1 MTPTR
6 GSRLITTLMLVLAC
20 LADHAMAQDYPA
32 RVIRIIVPI
41 STGSTT
47 DVVARIVAE
56 GMRASLGQSV
66 IVENRPGAGGTVGS
80 AVVAKA
86 APDGYTLLVV
96 SSAHT
101 SNPVLYSKLP
111 YEGINDFK
119 GITMLATLPQILVTA
134 PSKNL
139 KSVADLIERARSK
152 PGALT
157 YGSGGVGSAVHMN
170 AEQFRAM
177 ARFEA
182 LHVPYRGT
190 PEVVTDLIAGAID
203 FSFIPVGNVL
213 GAIREGRLVA
223 LATGT
228 ERRSKFLPDVP
239 TTVEAGVPGSSYGP
253 WIGMFA
259 PAGTPAPVLD
269 LLNREAVKTLR
280 TPETAQKLT
289 GFGAEAAPM
298 SAEAFDAQVAREV
311 GVIRE
316 IVRVAKIP
324 VNN

>member
-1 MTPTR
+1 MHPNLPARVIVALTI
-6 GSRLITTLMLVLAC
+6 LLAC
-20 LADHAMAQDYPA
+20 LAGPVRAQEYPS

-56 GMRASLGQSV
+56 GMRASFGQSV

-80 AVVAKA
+80 TVVAKA

-111 YEGINDFK
+111 YDGIADFK
-119 GITMLATLPQILVTA
+119 GISMLASMPQILVTA

-139 KSVADLIERARSK
+139 KSVADLVERARAK
-152 PGALT
+152 PGTLT

-177 ARFEA
+177 AKFEA

-190 PEVVTDLIAGAID
+190 PEVVTDLISGAID
-203 FSFIPVGNVL
+203 FSFIPAGNVL
-213 GAIREGRLVA
+213 GAIREGRLLA

-228 ERRSKFLPDVP
+228 EQRSRLLPDVP
-239 TTVEAGVPGSSYGP
+239 TTVEAGIPGSSYGP

-259 PAGTPAPVLD
+259 PAGTPPAVLD
-269 LLNREAVKTLR
+269 RLNREVQRILR
-280 TPETAQKLT
+280 TPEAQQKLAS
-289 GFGAEAAPM
+289 FGADAAPM
-298 SAEAFDAQVAREV
+298 TTDAFDAQVVREV
-311 GVIRE
+311 ANIRE
-316 IVRVAKIP
+316 LVRVAKIP
-324 VNN
+324 VSN